1 MKEIVLETEG
11 ILVGANE
18 VGDQIF
24 VRRAVI
30 KNFDVLGGLNEN
42 FWMAGGERRRAE
54 EAEKR

>member
-1 MKEIVLETEG
+1 MG
-11 ILVGANE
+11 YQIL
-18 VGDQIF
+18 

-42 FWMAGGERRRAE
+42 LWMAGGERRRAE